1 MTVKE
6 LPTFKGYTVDV
17 RLQQF
22 RRFPLGKTGEFIDF
36 KSEKGDQLLA
46 EWIKSDPD
54 ALSELSQEHEGPQL

>member
-1 MTVKE
+1 MTVRA

-22 RRFPLGKTGEFIDF
+22 RRLTLGEAGEFIDF

-54 ALSELSQEHEGPQL
+54 ALSELSQAHKRPQ